1 MHKKAIDIKLHL
13 KPMQTFGPEAFGYPH
28 KHKIMKKLGLGISF
42 WTIYTLGFTVVLP
55 TVLYYTNDG
64 MESPPEESATMAFIY
79 LGLGIIV
86 WLAVILWYSRFFVK
100 LVFTDKQRL
109 EKTATE
115 GITIVAKI
123 TGKTQVG
130 TERDT
135 VVLNLK
141 LAFNNLAGTA
151 VEIPYQLND
160 GKPYENRFEVGNT
173 IEMRA
178 SLDGGNSIFVP
189 KTMQVL
195 RNKGFVFFY
204 SFIFLFLLM
213 AAFVYPIFSYQLES
227 QGSGWRFLKLL
238 HPWIM
243 VPLINFAVGAFIWF
257 ILSFI
262 GKASG
267 NSAHPLRM
275 VLYGVKT
282 TGTILN
288 YSQTGM
294 YINEQP
300 QVQFEIEYTDQQG
313 IKRTTL
319 YKKIVSLLDIHKIA
333 TGSKEIMYEDTPS
346 QNIVF
351 YEDLTL

>member
-1 MHKKAIDIKLHL
+1 
-13 KPMQTFGPEAFGYPH
+13 MQAFRPEAFGYPH

-55 TVLYYTNDG
+55 TVLYYNIDS
-64 MESPPEESATMAFIY
+64 MESSPEQSATMAFIY
-79 LGLGIIV
+79 LGLGIII
-86 WLAVILWYSRFFVK
+86 WLAIILWYSRFFIK

-123 TGKTQVG
+123 TGKTQAG

-135 VVLNLK
+135 AVLNLK

-178 SLDGGNSIFVP
+178 SLDGDNSTFVP
-189 KTMQVL
+189 KTMQVV
-195 RNKGFVFFY
+195 RNKGIVFFC
-204 SFIFLFLLM
+204 SFIFLFLIM
-213 AAFVYPIFSYQLES
+213 AAIVYPVFSYQQES
-227 QGSGWRFLKLL
+227 QGAGWRFLSLL

-243 VPLINFAVGAFIWF
+243 VPLINLAVGAFIWF
-257 ILSFI
+257 IISFI

-267 NSAHPLRM
+267 SSTHPLRM
-275 VLYGVKT
+275 VLHGIKT
-282 TGTILN
+282 TGTILS
-288 YSQTGM
+288 YGQTGM

-300 QVQFEIEYTDQQG
+300 QVQFEIEYTDQRG
-313 IKRTTL
+313 IRRTIL

-333 TGSKEIMYEDTPS
+333 TGSKEIMYEDTQS
-346 QNIVF
+346 QNIIF